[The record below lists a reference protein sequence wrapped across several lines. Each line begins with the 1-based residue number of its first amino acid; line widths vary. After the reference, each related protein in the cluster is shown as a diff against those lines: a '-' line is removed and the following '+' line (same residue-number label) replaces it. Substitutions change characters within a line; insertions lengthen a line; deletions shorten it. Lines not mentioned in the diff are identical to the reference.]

1 MKTNSNLDQKI
12 EEFPEDL
19 AYLAKLLLREVEL
32 GRRSNA
38 QIEELMRQ
46 EIRELVLED
55 IEE

>member
-1 MKTNSNLDQKI
+1 MKSNNNLNKKI

-19 AYLAKLLLREVEL
+19 AYLAKLLLKEIEL
-32 GRRSNA
+32 ERRSNP

-55 IEE
+55 IGE

>member
-1 MKTNSNLDQKI
+1 MKTNSHLDKKI

-19 AYLAKLLLREVEL
+19 SYLAKLLLKEIEL
-32 GRRSNA
+32 GRRSNS

-55 IEE
+55 IGE